1 MNLTE
6 SEKRL
11 AYQIKSTDQI
21 GTLYEL
27 AMINRYTRKPEI
39 KEATESLLA
48 KLCSLS
54 ADECMAVVRDVQKNY
69 HLPDKSRT
77 IREQLA
83 EARQKSGAEKLA
95 SHDIM
100 GLNRF
105 TLNNR
110 PIVIFPVA
118 SFNLHVVLDR
128 RLNVTYCMLTY
139 CIR

>member
-1 MNLTE
+1 
-6 SEKRL
+6 
-11 AYQIKSTDQI
+11 
-21 GTLYEL
+21 
-27 AMINRYTRKPEI
+27 
-39 KEATESLLA
+39 
-48 KLCSLS
+48 
-54 ADECMAVVRDVQKNY
+54 MAVVRDVQKNY
-69 HLPDKSRT
+69 HLPDKSKT
-77 IREQLA
+77 IGEQLA

-118 SFNLHVVLDR
+118 SFNLHVVLGR